1 MSRDIA
7 RQPQAQLQANVKPA
21 FVPRSPRGGER
32 ATRGSSARASACTLH
47 SAILQEQCPFY
58 ELTAIT
64 FAWVIKNDKD
74 RLADS
79 DVGYA
84 CKVLGHKD
92 GEVSLTFAEMESLI
106 RQRRLSRHSLLVHLR
121 TFLGSEI
128 FYSSC
133 DEEDAILKDIVA
145 AQIAIISA
153 SLYTGSDPDLS
164 GEDDTA

>member
-1 MSRDIA
+1 MYA
-7 RQPQAQLQANVKPA
+7 A
-21 FVPRSPRGGER
+21 
-32 ATRGSSARASACTLH
+32 

-106 RQRRLSRHSLLVHLR
+106 RQRRLSRHSLLVHLQV
-121 TFLGSEI
+121 FIESEI
-128 FYSSC
+128 FYSMHCQGIKKIKTWLSIHTTFYRC
-133 DEEDAILKDIVA
+133 ALILENSILSRCPPAFKSGPMRLA
-145 AQIAIISA
+145 AFREF
-153 SLYTGSDPDLS
+153 L
-164 GEDDTA
+164 